1 MTGLLRPDDSRR
13 NGMTNSQGETCCMAR
28 PPAGS
33 SAGKSIRHPF
43 SRQMTIAGL
52 VFVGAMVVSS
62 AIVGLKPASAQSV
75 PAQSVPAQAIQA
87 QPIQVQPHAG
97 VAFAPQGTIIAC
109 LKPHIPQCMGDGTT
123 FVSAD
128 RMSGCQ
134 FEVKEY
140 VDRTMSYLHCLN
152 DENRKT
158 GEELTRNVD
167 GFNCRLSGGRS
178 CP

>member
-1 MTGLLRPDDSRR
+1 MIGLLRLDDSRR
-13 NGMTNSQGETCCMAR
+13 NGMTSLQGETCRKAR
-28 PPAGS
+28 AFAGTR
-33 SAGKSIRHPF
+33 AEKSIRHPF
-43 SRQMTIAGL
+43 SRQMTVAGL
-52 VFVGAMVVSS
+52 VLVGAMVVSS
-62 AIVGLKPASAQSV
+62 AIVGSKPAS
-75 PAQSVPAQAIQA
+75 AQSVPAQAIQA

-97 VAFAPQGTIIAC
+97 VAVTPQETIIAC
-109 LKPHIPQCMGDGTT
+109 SKPHAPQCMGDGTT